1 MGKKDWQKTNVS
13 SFYQEIPGNLCV
25 GFPSQTS
32 KYEGED
38 GFIIVVVGFCRQQ
51 NPLDCLC

>member
-1 MGKKDWQKTNVS
+1 MGKKDWQKTSIS
-13 SFYQEIPGNLCV
+13 SFYQEFPGNPCV

-38 GFIIVVVGFCRQQ
+38 GFIIVVGFCRQQ